1 MRVWIT
7 TVGTSSFAVFNSLW
21 MAIVGDSYYPDKV
34 YLLWNDRVKEN
45 MEKIKEYIKA
55 LKEAYGR
62 TIIIDDTYRVDEE
75 DFKIFTKTLTEIIK
89 KEKLEGNEIAIDMT
103 PGRKF
108 MSAFSMY
115 AGVEGV
121 EAGKFKADRV
131 YYLHL
136 KDPSYMNLPLYL
148 IPFSI
153 QELLEMKSKLSGK
166 ERKKEPLRL
175 EGRKDEMK
183 VTRRELMAVINQE
196 FLIGRGSFRIKVST
210 QELATI
216 SLRENENLAA
226 VSIVKNFENLK
237 LPSYVGD
244 SELFNSV
251 LNASGIRELKATL
264 DGERWMNE
272 EELYRW
278 LLSKIKEKETRYI
291 TFDTNSLIF
300 GIPQRFLE
308 FLDRQR
314 DRTYSLNLAISRIVE
329 TELTREKSKIL
340 RDGRFFD
347 EYVPDSDYWNQPSP
361 KDRLFKLG
369 QLQLK
374 LLNERNAILIEPT
387 REGWGDDVILE
398 SFVEFLRRNEGELIV
413 FTSDKNF
420 FANLQCLKNI
430 EPVYIGFGDIRRHVK
445 WENVRDFIFA
455 SAVVFGKVSVSGI
468 GWVKAV
474 WRGKNP
480 WEWDKVKVPLRE
492 ETKKAI
498 EVLRAILTPSH

>member
-7 TVGTSSFAVFNSLW
+7 TVGTSPFAVFNSLW

-34 YLLWNDRVKEN
+34 YLLWNDKVQDNMQKVKT
-45 MEKIKEYIKA
+45 YIEA
-55 LKEAYGR
+55 LAKAYGR
-62 TIIIDDTYRVDEE
+62 TIAIDDTHKVDEE
-75 DFKIFTKTLTEIIK
+75 NFRTFTETLAKIIK
-89 KEKLEGNEIAIDMT
+89 KEKLEGNKVAIDMT

-108 MSAFSMY
+108 MSAISMY
-115 AGVEGV
+115 LGIKGADK
-121 EAGKFKADRV
+121 KFKADRV

-136 KDPSYMNLPLYL
+136 KDLSYMNLPLYL

-153 QELLEMKSKLSGK
+153 QELLEMKSELSRK
-166 ERKKEPLRL
+166 ERMKEPLKM
-175 EGRKDEMK
+175 EGEKEEVK
-183 VTRRELMAVINQE
+183 VTREELMAVINQE
-196 FLIGRGSFRIKVST
+196 FLLGRESFNIKAAGET
-210 QELATI
+210 IAFI
-216 SLRENENLAA
+216 SLRENENVAT
-226 VSIVKNFENLK
+226 VSPVKNLN

-244 SELFNSV
+244 FGLFNSV
-251 LNASGIRELKATL
+251 LNTSGIRELKATL
-264 DGERWMNE
+264 DGESWMSE
-272 EELYRW
+272 EELYKW
-278 LLSKIKEKETRYI
+278 LLSKIKEKETQYI

-314 DRTYSLNLAISRIVE
+314 DKVYSLNLAISRIVE
-329 TELTREKSKIL
+329 VELTKEKAKIL

-347 EYVPDSDYWNQPSP
+347 EYVPDADYWNQPSP

-387 REGWGDDVILE
+387 REGRGDDVILE
-398 SFVEFLRRNEGELIV
+398 SFVEFLRKNEGELIV

-420 FANLQCLKNI
+420 FANLRHVREI
-430 EPVYIGFGDIRRHVK
+430 EPVYVGFGEIRKHVR

-455 SAVVFGKVSVSGI
+455 SAVVFGKISVSGI
-468 GWVKAV
+468 GEIKAV

-480 WEWDKVKVPLRE
+480 WEWDKVKVSLRE

-498 EVLRAILTPSH
+498 EVLRAVKA

>member
-7 TVGTSSFAVFNSLW
+7 TVGTSPFAVFNSLW
-21 MAIVGDSYYPDKV
+21 MAIARDSYYPDKI
-34 YLLWNDRVKEN
+34 YLLWNDKVKRN
-45 MEKIKEYIKA
+45 MEKIKSYIEA
-55 LKEAYGR
+55 LAKAYGR
-62 TIIIDDTYRVDEE
+62 TIAIDDTHKVDEE
-75 DFKIFTKTLTEIIK
+75 DFRTFTKTLAEIIK
-89 KEKLEGNEIAIDMT
+89 REKLEGNEIAIDMT

-115 AGVEGV
+115 AGIEGV
-121 EAGKFKADRV
+121 EGGKFKADKI

-136 KDPSYMNLPLYL
+136 RDLSYINLPLYL

-153 QELLEMKSKLSGK
+153 QELLEMKSELSGK
-166 ERKKEPLRL
+166 ERTKEPLRL
-175 EGRKDEMK
+175 EGEKEEIK
-183 VTRRELMAVINQE
+183 ITREELMAVINQE
-196 FLIGRGSFRIKVST
+196 FLLGRELLKIKVSGKDI
-210 QELATI
+210 ATI
-216 SLRENENLAA
+216 SLRENENLAK
-226 VSIVKNFENLK
+226 VSVVKNLS

-244 SELFNSV
+244 YGLFSSV

-264 DGERWMNE
+264 DGEKWMNE

-278 LLSKIKEKETRYI
+278 LLNKIKEKETRYI

-300 GIPQRFLE
+300 GIPRRFLE
-308 FLDRQR
+308 FLDRQK
-314 DRTYSLNLAISRIVE
+314 DKAYSLNLAISRIVE
-329 TELTREKSKIL
+329 TELTKEKAKIL

-347 EYVPDSDYWNQPSP
+347 EYVLDSDYWNQPSP

-387 REGWGDDVILE
+387 REGTGDDVILE
-398 SFVEFLRRNEGELIV
+398 SFVEFLRKNEGELIV

-420 FANLQCLKNI
+420 FANLKHLRNI
-430 EPVYIGFGDIRRHVK
+430 EPIYVGFGEIKEYVT

-455 SAVVFGKVSVSGI
+455 SAIVFGKVNVSGI
-468 GWVKAV
+468 GEVKAV

-480 WEWDKVKVPLRE
+480 WEWDKVKVSLKP
-492 ETKKAI
+492 ETKK
-498 EVLRAILTPSH
+498 SH